1 MGMFDNIKVETKLPT
16 NKLIQK
22 FLGKDFDLTGFEY
35 QTKDLDNALLTY
47 TIKKNGDLFVERI
60 EYRDSTPEEKKQDIK
75 TYGKQFGSFRLKVNS
90 RIWEK
95 TNHTGDVEFYAY
107 EKAKQDGRYYTID
120 YKAHVV
126 KGKVKNIKLIKAE
139 RENDQAYAERLKV
152 EHKWSEEMRIHNE
165 KVSKLSYKIL
175 NNIYNKP
182 VRMALRLAYKHS
194 QRIPDLLFKLER
206 KILY

>member
-1 MGMFDNIKVETKLPT
+1 MGMFDTIKVETKLPT

-107 EKAKQDGRYYTID
+107 EKAKQDGRYYSID

-126 KGKVKNIKLIKAE
+126 KGKVKNIKLVNAE
-139 RENDQAYAERLKV
+139 REDDTTYSERLMV
-152 EHKWSEEMRIHNE
+152 EHKWAEEMRLHSE

-175 NNIYNKP
+175 NNVYNKP
-182 VRMALRLAYKHS
+182 VKLALRLAHKYS
-194 QRIPDLLFKLER
+194 QRITGLLFKLEQ

>member
-1 MGMFDNIKVETKLPT
+1 MFDNIKVETKLPT

-107 EKAKQDGRYYTID
+107 EKAKHVLPPAANIPVQVLLRYYD
-120 YKAHVV
+120 
-126 KGKVKNIKLIKAE
+126 AE
-139 RENDQAYAERLKV
+139 RDYQVGIQQSGSDASGRGDMRLELPAV
-152 EHKWSEEMRIHNE
+152 
-165 KVSKLSYKIL
+165 LSAATAK
-175 NNIYNKP
+175 
-182 VRMALRLAYKHS
+182 ALADLRATDRARDAWRDAAGTSARALSTAAAALADVAAI
-194 QRIPDLLFKLER
+194 R
-206 KILY
+206 

>member
-139 RENDQAYAERLKV
+139 RENDQAYAERLMV

-175 NNIYNKP
+175 NNVYNKP
-182 VRMALRLAYKHS
+182 VKMALRLAYKHS
-194 QRIPDLLFKLER
+194 QKIPDLLFKLER